1 MLNQSVI
8 EAALSGIAD
17 PYTQKPLSELSKI
30 TAFKLNGDLLA
41 LTLHFNYPLDEPFMR
56 ELITPALIA
65 IDSVNSIDLTFSW
78 AVKTHPSID
87 SAQPI
92 PGVKNVI
99 AVASGKGG
107 VGKSTTTVNLALSL
121 SALGA
126 RVGILDADI
135 YGPSIPLMLGASE
148 HPKSKDGKRLEP
160 VPAHGLQT
168 MSIGYLLDD
177 DKRPVIWR
185 GPMVSSALQQL
196 LRDTNWDNLDY
207 LLIDLPPGTGDIQ
220 LTMSQKIPVSGG
232 VVVTTPQDVALLDA
246 RKGLEMF
253 NRVKIPVLGVVENM
267 AQHICSSCGQ
277 VEHIFGEAGG
287 QQLAD
292 TVDVPLLGSLPLNIH
307 IRQQSD
313 KGEPIVVQDSS
324 SEIASAYKI
333 AALSMVANLS
343 LQGESA
349 RGKFPKIVVI
359 NK

>member
-8 EAALSGIAD
+8 EAALSEITD
-17 PYTQKPLSELSKI
+17 PYTQKPLTELCKVAEFSFND
-30 TAFKLNGDLLA
+30 AVLA
-41 LTLHFNYPLDEPFMR
+41 LTLHFNYPLDESTMH
-56 ELITPALIA
+56 ELITSALMA
-65 IDSVNSIDLTFSW
+65 IDFVNAVEILFTW
-78 AVKTHPSID
+78 AVKIHPSID

-107 VGKSTTTVNLALSL
+107 VGKSTTTVNLALAL
-121 SALGA
+121 VKLGA
-126 RVGILDADI
+126 RVGVLDADI
-135 YGPSIPLMLGASE
+135 YGPSIPLMLGVNE

-177 DKRPVIWR
+177 EKRPVIWR

-253 NRVKIPVLGVVENM
+253 NRVKISVLGVLENM
-267 AQHICSSCGQ
+267 AQHICSECGH

-292 TVDVPLLGSLPLNIH
+292 TVNVPLLGSLPLNIR
-307 IRQQSD
+307 IREQSD
-313 KGEPIVVQDSS
+313 KGEPIVVQEVSG
-324 SEIASAYKI
+324 EIANAYKI

-343 LQGESA
+343 LQGEGA
-349 RGKFPKIVVI
+349 RGKFPKIVVV